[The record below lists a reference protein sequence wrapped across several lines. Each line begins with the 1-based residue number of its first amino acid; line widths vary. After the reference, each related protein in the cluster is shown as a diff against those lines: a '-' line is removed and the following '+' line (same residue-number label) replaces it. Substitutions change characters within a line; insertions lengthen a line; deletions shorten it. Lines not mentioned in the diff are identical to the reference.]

1 MAVSIRLTRIGK
13 RKVPFYRIVV
23 TDSRAPRD
31 GKFIESIG
39 YYNPLRKEELSLD
52 VVRMDEWIRKGAKP
66 SNTVSRLRERMLK
79 KVHAQKEVKDEGTH

>member
-1 MAVSIRLTRIGK
+1 VAVRIRLSRIGK

-31 GKFIESIG
+31 GRFIESIG

-52 VVRMDEWIRKGAKP
+52 VARMDEWIRKGAKP
-66 SNTVSRLRERMLK
+66 SNTVSRLRERILK
-79 KVHAQKEVKDEGTH
+79 QVHAQKEVKDEGTD

>member
-1 MAVSIRLTRIGK
+1 VAVSIRLTRIGK